1 MQKLL
6 GMILTLALAAGLA
19 WPVYAESST
28 VPPEVTAHA
37 YLVMDAQT
45 GQVLVQKGGA
55 ERNYPASI
63 TKIMTLALAMEKC
76 GGDMTQQVTVSPDAV
91 YSLEAGSSHVALQPG
106 EVVSLND
113 LFHATILASANDAA
127 NVLAEYTA
135 GSMEAFVELMNAKA
149 AELGLAGTHFV
160 NANGL
165 HSADHYT
172 TPYDMARLTQWAMTV
187 PGFSELFGAT
197 SYTMQPTNKQEQE
210 RLFGTDNCMLVT
222 NKYQYEGTTGGK
234 SGWTEE
240 AGYTMVETVTRSG
253 RSLICVV
260 MGSAK
265 KYDKFSDSIA
275 LLDYCF
281 DHFTPVTLAAS
292 DITSP
297 QVPVYY
303 AEGAPSVGSAPL
315 ALSGEGYTFL
325 LHSALAADDV
335 QVTFDTPE
343 RYMVDEPF
351 AAAMTV
357 SLRDGLSAGS
367 CMNREIGV
375 YTLGIDESAVSALL
389 DANAKEFVDRPAWWE
404 VALKVLGVLFCI
416 FLLLAALVA
425 GRIAYVAYVKAQRK
439 KRRLAR
445 RRAAMLAAQQG
456 LMPREQ
462 PRPVRGPAMT
472 REPAPAL
479 RVVPGGRAEGV
490 PAGRTATGASRGR
503 D

>member
-1 MQKLL
+1 MKKLL

-265 KYDKFSDSIA
+265 SMTSFPTASHCWIIASIISRPSRWR
-275 LLDYCF
+275 LRILRPRRCRCI
-281 DHFTPVTLAAS
+281 TPKERPRWAA
-292 DITSP
+292 
-297 QVPVYY
+297 
-303 AEGAPSVGSAPL
+303 
-315 ALSGEGYTFL
+315 
-325 LHSALAADDV
+325 
-335 QVTFDTPE
+335 
-343 RYMVDEPF
+343 RRWPF
-351 AAAMTV
+351 
-357 SLRDGLSAGS
+357 
-367 CMNREIGV
+367 
-375 YTLGIDESAVSALL
+375 
-389 DANAKEFVDRPAWWE
+389 
-404 VALKVLGVLFCI
+404 
-416 FLLLAALVA
+416 
-425 GRIAYVAYVKAQRK
+425 
-439 KRRLAR
+439 R
-445 RRAAMLAAQQG
+445 RRATRSCSTVRWLRMTCRSRLIRRSATWWTSRSPQQ
-456 LMPREQ
+456 
-462 PRPVRGPAMT
+462 
-472 REPAPAL
+472 
-479 RVVPGGRAEGV
+479 
-490 PAGRTATGASRGR
+490 
-503 D
+503 

>member
-1 MQKLL
+1 
-6 GMILTLALAAGLA
+6 
-19 WPVYAESST
+19 
-28 VPPEVTAHA
+28 
-37 YLVMDAQT
+37 
-45 GQVLVQKGGA
+45 
-55 ERNYPASI
+55 
-63 TKIMTLALAMEKC
+63 
-76 GGDMTQQVTVSPDAV
+76 MTQQVTVSPDAV

-265 KYDKFSDSIA
+265 KYDKFSDSSGIA
-275 LLDYCF
+275 
-281 DHFTPVTLAAS
+281 
-292 DITSP
+292 
-297 QVPVYY
+297 
-303 AEGAPSVGSAPL
+303 G
-315 ALSGEGYTFL
+315 
-325 LHSALAADDV
+325 
-335 QVTFDTPE
+335 
-343 RYMVDEPF
+343 
-351 AAAMTV
+351 
-357 SLRDGLSAGS
+357 
-367 CMNREIGV
+367 
-375 YTLGIDESAVSALL
+375 
-389 DANAKEFVDRPAWWE
+389 
-404 VALKVLGVLFCI
+404 
-416 FLLLAALVA
+416 LLLRSFHARHA
-425 GRIAYVAYVKAQRK
+425 GGFGYY
-439 KRRLAR
+439 
-445 RRAAMLAAQQG
+445 
-456 LMPREQ
+456 
-462 PRPVRGPAMT
+462 
-472 REPAPAL
+472 
-479 RVVPGGRAEGV
+479 V
-490 PAGRTATGASRGR
+490 PAGAGVLRRRSALGGQRAAGPFGGGLHVPAPQCAGCG
-503 D
+503 

>member
-1 MQKLL
+1 
-6 GMILTLALAAGLA
+6 
-19 WPVYAESST
+19 
-28 VPPEVTAHA
+28 
-37 YLVMDAQT
+37 
-45 GQVLVQKGGA
+45 
-55 ERNYPASI
+55 
-63 TKIMTLALAMEKC
+63 
-76 GGDMTQQVTVSPDAV
+76 
-91 YSLEAGSSHVALQPG
+91 
-106 EVVSLND
+106 
-113 LFHATILASANDAA
+113 
-127 NVLAEYTA
+127 
-135 GSMEAFVELMNAKA
+135 
-149 AELGLAGTHFV
+149 
-160 NANGL
+160 
-165 HSADHYT
+165 
-172 TPYDMARLTQWAMTV
+172 
-187 PGFSELFGAT
+187 
-197 SYTMQPTNKQEQE
+197 
-210 RLFGTDNCMLVT
+210 
-222 NKYQYEGTTGGK
+222 
-234 SGWTEE
+234 
-240 AGYTMVETVTRSG
+240 
-253 RSLICVV
+253 

-315 ALSGEGYTFL
+315 ALSEEGYTFL

-357 SLRDGLSAGS
+357 SLREGLSAGS

-456 LMPREQ
+456 LMPRVQQ
-462 PRPVRGPAMT
+462 PRPVHGPAMT

-479 RVVPGGRAEGV
+479 RVVQGGRAEGV
-490 PAGRTATGASRGR
+490 PAGRTAMGASRGR

>member
-1 MQKLL
+1 
-6 GMILTLALAAGLA
+6 
-19 WPVYAESST
+19 
-28 VPPEVTAHA
+28 
-37 YLVMDAQT
+37 
-45 GQVLVQKGGA
+45 
-55 ERNYPASI
+55 
-63 TKIMTLALAMEKC
+63 
-76 GGDMTQQVTVSPDAV
+76 
-91 YSLEAGSSHVALQPG
+91 
-106 EVVSLND
+106 
-113 LFHATILASANDAA
+113 
-127 NVLAEYTA
+127 
-135 GSMEAFVELMNAKA
+135 
-149 AELGLAGTHFV
+149 
-160 NANGL
+160 
-165 HSADHYT
+165 
-172 TPYDMARLTQWAMTV
+172 MARLIVKSPYIKCGTGQSA
-187 PGFSELFGAT
+187 GGYLKYIAT
-197 SYTMQPTNKQEQE
+197 RERVEIIPDDRPPTNKQEQE

-315 ALSGEGYTFL
+315 ALSEEGYTFL

-351 AAAMTV
+351 TAAMTV
-357 SLRDGLSAGS
+357 SLREGLSAGS

-456 LMPREQ
+456 LMPRVQQ
-462 PRPVRGPAMT
+462 PRPVHGPAMT

-479 RVVPGGRAEGV
+479 RVVQGGRAEGV
-490 PAGRTATGASRGR
+490 PAGRAATGASRGR

>member
-1 MQKLL
+1 MKKLL

-240 AGYTMVETVTRSG
+240 AGYT
-253 RSLICVV
+253 
-260 MGSAK
+260 
-265 KYDKFSDSIA
+265 
-275 LLDYCF
+275 
-281 DHFTPVTLAAS
+281 
-292 DITSP
+292 
-297 QVPVYY
+297 
-303 AEGAPSVGSAPL
+303 
-315 ALSGEGYTFL
+315 FL

-351 AAAMTV
+351 TAAMTV
-357 SLRDGLSAGS
+357 SLREGLSAGS

-456 LMPREQ
+456 LMPRVQQ
-462 PRPVRGPAMT
+462 PRPVHGPAMT

-479 RVVPGGRAEGV
+479 RVVQGGRAEGV
-490 PAGRTATGASRGR
+490 PAGRTAMGASRGR

>member
-1 MQKLL
+1 
-6 GMILTLALAAGLA
+6 
-19 WPVYAESST
+19 
-28 VPPEVTAHA
+28 
-37 YLVMDAQT
+37 
-45 GQVLVQKGGA
+45 
-55 ERNYPASI
+55 
-63 TKIMTLALAMEKC
+63 ME
-76 GGDMTQQVTVSPDAV
+76 Q
-91 YSLEAGSSHVALQPG
+91 
-106 EVVSLND
+106 
-113 LFHATILASANDAA
+113 ILASANDAA

-315 ALSGEGYTFL
+315 ALSEEGYTFL

-343 RYMVDEPF
+343 RYMVDELF
-351 AAAMTV
+351 TAAMTV
-357 SLRDGLSAGS
+357 SLREGLSAGS

-456 LMPREQ
+456 LMPRVQQ
-462 PRPVRGPAMT
+462 PRPVHGPAMT

-479 RVVPGGRAEGV
+479 RVVQGGRAEGV
-490 PAGRTATGASRGR
+490 PAGRTAMGASRGR